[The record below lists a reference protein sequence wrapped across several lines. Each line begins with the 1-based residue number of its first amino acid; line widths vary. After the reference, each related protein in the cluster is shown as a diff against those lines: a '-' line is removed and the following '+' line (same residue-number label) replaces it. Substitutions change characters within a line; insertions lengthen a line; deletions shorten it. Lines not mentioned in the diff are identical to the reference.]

1 MGCFDHP
8 AHNVFLLQNP
18 IHNNKLG
25 SVTIFRKKCPM
36 VNNQISG
43 STPAGYDA
51 LVIRFNLQV
60 IPNWHHSRTSQ
71 SSVRHTRTEAGEVI
85 EVYPSFLTPENTL
98 GGQLEFA
105 LKYDGTNLEILS
117 ALFEKSPEEELLAY
131 IRSKPTG
138 KYARR
143 VWYLFEL
150 LTGRRLPIQDIAT
163 ANYVDLLETDEYY
176 TTDPVQVRRQR
187 VNDNLLGDARFSPI
201 VRRTGTLAGFEKKD
215 LPGRCRQLLESYP
228 RDILRRALS
237 YLYTK
242 ETKSSFEIENVTLD
256 PSRVRRFIAL
266 LATAGKKDFFTK
278 PELLELQNRIVDE
291 RFRDSDYRQ
300 AQNYIGESVSWRE
313 KIHFV
318 SPKPDDLAA
327 LMEGMFAA
335 HRRMEAGEVQPVV
348 HAATVAFGFVYMHP
362 FEDGNGRIHRFLI
375 HNILARAGFTPPGA
389 IFPVSAAML
398 QDKEAYDAA
407 LENFSA
413 PLLHLVEYTLDS
425 QGRMTVHNETA
436 LRYRFM
442 DMTAQTEAL
451 FGFVERVIE
460 TDLLQELDF
469 LRNYDTAR
477 SALQAIVD
485 MPDRL
490 LDLFI
495 RLCVQNK
502 GVLSSAKR
510 KNHFS
515 MLTDVEVT
523 QMQQAIKESRL
534 VE

>member
-1 MGCFDHP
+1 M
-8 AHNVFLLQNP
+8 
-18 IHNNKLG
+18 
-25 SVTIFRKKCPM
+25 VT
-36 VNNQISG
+36 NQFSH

-51 LVIRFNLQV
+51 LVARFQLQV
-60 IPNWHHSRTSQ
+60 IPNWHHSRISQ
-71 SSVRHTRTEAGEVI
+71 SNVRQTHTNDGQVI
-85 EVYPSFLTPENTL
+85 EIYPQFLTPEDSL
-98 GGQLEFA
+98 GAHLEFA

-117 ALFEKSPEEELLAY
+117 AIFERAPEEELLTY

-143 VWYLFEL
+143 LWYLFEL
-150 LTGRRLPIQDIAT
+150 LSGKRLPIEDLTT
-163 ANYVDLLETDEYY
+163 ANYVDLLETNEYY
-176 TTDPVQVRRQR
+176 TAAPIQVRRQR
-187 VNDNLLGDARFSPI
+187 VNDNLLGDARFSPT
-201 VRRTGTLAGFEKKD
+201 VRRTARLAEFEKKD
-215 LPGRCRQLLESYP
+215 LSGRCRHLLEGYP

-256 PSRVRRFIAL
+256 ASRTERFIAL
-266 LATAGKKDFFTK
+266 LATAHKKDFFAK
-278 PELLELQNRIVDE
+278 PELIDLQNRIVDE
-291 RFRDSDYRQ
+291 RFREPDYRQ
-300 AQNYIGESVSWRE
+300 SQNYVGETASWRE
-313 KIHFV
+313 KVHFV
-318 SPKPDDLAA
+318 SPKPTDLPA
-327 LMEGMFAA
+327 LMEGMFVA
-335 HRRMEAGEVQPVV
+335 HRRMETGRIQAVV

-375 HNILARAGFTPPGA
+375 HNILARAAFTPPGA

-407 LENFSA
+407 LEHFSV
-413 PLLHLVEYTLDS
+413 PLLQLVEYKLDH
-425 QGRMTVHNETA
+425 QGRMTVLNETA
-436 LRYRFM
+436 LRYRFI

-460 TDLLQELDF
+460 TDLVQELDF
-469 LRNYDTAR
+469 LRNYDTAK

-490 LDLFI
+490 IDLFI

-502 GVLSSAKR
+502 GVLSASKR
-510 KNHFS
+510 KNHFA
-515 MLTDVEVT
+515 MLTDEEVA
-523 QMQQAIKESRL
+523 QMQQAIKESHL